1 MREML
6 EYLLRVEVILNSGSP
21 PPPTF
26 PNPFSILVLEYNNF
40 LKPSPQGKWRWNF
53 RVKAAIYVTSHNL
66 VLSTELITEC
76 KLATVKSFLSWFSE
90 GKPFVRARHRHGFYI
105 NLSPSF
111 FFRITNRCVNTK
123 ATKKCFLVS
132 LLQSVSFFFTTVWVV
147 LFLVINYQ

>member
-1 MREML
+1 MNWHKLGMINISEIFFFFFFFFYSLMREML

-21 PPPTF
+21 PPPPPSPTL
-26 PNPFSILVLEYNNF
+26 FSILVLEYNNF

-105 NLSPSF
+105 NLFPSF
-111 FFRITNRCVNTK
+111 FFRITNRCVNNK
-123 ATKKCFLVS
+123 
-132 LLQSVSFFFTTVWVV
+132 
-147 LFLVINYQ
+147 

>member
-1 MREML
+1 MNWHKLGMINISEIFFFFFFFFFYSLMREML

-21 PPPTF
+21 LPPPPS
-26 PNPFSILVLEYNNF
+26 PNLFSILVLEYNNF

-105 NLSPSF
+105 NLSPSL
-111 FFRITNRCVNTK
+111 FFRITNRC
-123 ATKKCFLVS
+123 
-132 LLQSVSFFFTTVWVV
+132 
-147 LFLVINYQ
+147 INNK